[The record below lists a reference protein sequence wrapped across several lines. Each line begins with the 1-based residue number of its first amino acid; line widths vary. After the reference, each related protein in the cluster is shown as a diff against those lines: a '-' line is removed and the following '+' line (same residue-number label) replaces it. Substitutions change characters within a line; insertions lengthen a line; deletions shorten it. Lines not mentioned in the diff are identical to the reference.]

1 MAPVSSTTRPD
12 PETRCTCAIPG
23 QSEARQIFS
32 APSGLHG
39 HFLLWSP
46 DRAFIYFVQG
56 SPPDH
61 LDIWRIRPTGGTSE
75 RLTHH
80 DSVVTHPVFMNARTL
95 LYLATD
101 ANGAGPWIYGLD
113 VEDRTTR
120 RISSGVDSYTSLA
133 ASADGRRIVATMASP
148 KGTLWRVPWNG
159 RKAEMS
165 AAHRI
170 ALTTGNGSLP
180 RLGPDYLLYVS
191 SKGAS
196 DSLWKLQGG
205 TATELWSAPETR
217 IIGAPAVRRDGRRI
231 AFSVDQR
238 GQTTLYV
245 VSPDGTDARVVTSA
259 LKLRGAPAWTPDGVA
274 ITVASVVDDL
284 PRLFKVPLDG
294 RSPTPFVAEHSVDPV
309 WSPDGDIVA
318 FSGADVGTM
327 FPVQGGAGRRQRLS
341 HGLPQAH
348 TRRTTS
354 VVHAGRAVPRDAARR
369 DWPQESLGRRSGH
382 RLRASGERLRSR
394 LRREGLRRL
403 SGRSRDRAAA
413 SPGAF
418 GHRADRVASALTNAA
433 GRRAP
438 SCRPHSG
445 RFGSLV

>member
-245 VSPDGTDARVVTSA
+245 VNPDGTDARVVTSA

-294 RSPTPFVAEHSVDPV
+294 RFPTPFVAEHPS
-309 WSPDGDIVA
+309 IRC
-318 FSGADVGTM
+318 
-327 FPVQGGAGRRQRLS
+327 GR
-341 HGLPQAH
+341 PTA
-348 TRRTTS
+348 TS
-354 VVHAGRAVPRDAARR
+354 SRSRVPTSARC
-369 DWPQESLGRRSGH
+369 SRSG
-382 RLRASGERLRSR
+382 RCGPTPAPIARPPSGSH
-394 LRREGLRRL
+394 
-403 SGRSRDRAAA
+403 AA
-413 SPGAF
+413 
-418 GHRADRVASALTNAA
+418 HDICR
-433 GRRAP
+433 
-438 SCRPHSG
+438 SCRTGGPS
-445 RFGSLV
+445 